1 MELELELELEL
12 TLTLLLLRTLS
23 PLSPG
28 LLGKN
33 GWRLLGVS
41 GGNLIRGSEVLRL
54 NLE

>member
-12 TLTLLLLRTLS
+12 TLTLLLLRTP
-23 PLSPG
+23 PLSPA
-28 LLGKN
+28 LLGKT

-41 GGNLIRGSEVLRL
+41 GGNLIRGSEVRRL